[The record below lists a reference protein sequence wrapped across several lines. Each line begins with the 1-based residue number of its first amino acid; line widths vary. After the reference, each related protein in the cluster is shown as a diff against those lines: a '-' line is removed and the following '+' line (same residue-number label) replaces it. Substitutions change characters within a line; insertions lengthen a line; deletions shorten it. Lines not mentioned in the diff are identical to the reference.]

1 MFSAHQ
7 EAEIAATLLG
17 VITSAG
23 RRIEEC
29 AIDVS
34 RSLEAPHRIYG
45 AKLSK
50 DGNQWCWLYG
60 DNLQEGVAGF
70 GDTPVLAAREFDRA
84 WGFYA

>member
-1 MFSAHQ
+1 MLSESHVQQVLENLQA
-7 EAEIAATLLG
+7 
-17 VITSAG
+17 VIVSAG
-23 RRIEEC
+23 RRIEDC

-60 DNLQEGVAGF
+60 ENLQEGIAGF
-70 GDTPVLAAREFDRA
+70 GDTPAKAAVEFDRE
-84 WGFYA
+84 WGFYR

>member
-1 MFSAHQ
+1 MLNDLEMQRVLENLNSAIYSVAQ
-7 EAEIAATLLG
+7 
-17 VITSAG
+17 
-23 RRIEEC
+23 RIEGC

-60 DNLQEGVAGF
+60 ENLQEGIAGF
-70 GDTPVLAAREFDRA
+70 GDTPALAAKEFDRA